1 MTTTRETEQASRADP
16 VDLLVGQ
23 RLRSLRKGAGV
34 SQTALADKVGLT
46 FQQVQKYEKGANR
59 ISASRLVHIGRA
71 LNVPPAYFFGDPDG
85 LAEVAPKGAP
95 TGRHALLMQGHEM
108 IKLGRELVDVP
119 APARVLLLRAFSAMI
134 TAHKAALARQ
144 DVDE

>member
-46 FQQVQKYEKGANR
+46 FQQVQKYERGANR
-59 ISASRLVHIGRA
+59 VSASKLFEIAESQGVPVNYYFPDAGQRLTGEEPMAAMAMTRQGLELAQTFVTLPNHAQQAVVRVTRA
-71 LNVPPAYFFGDPDG
+71 L
-85 LAEVAPKGAP
+85 
-95 TGRHALLMQGHEM
+95 
-108 IKLGRELVDVP
+108 
-119 APARVLLLRAFSAMI
+119 
-134 TAHKAALARQ
+134 Q
-144 DVDE
+144 DCAGVGS